1 MVANHA
7 RGQLNGEHK
16 KSSLSPFMPEKFI
29 SRDRF
34 GRLVPRQPADSPHS
48 RAPSRFPFLSSP
60 LLSSPLLSSPS
71 RFPFRDTID
80 INTITSTIRLR
91 RPSIPSTAI
100 KHNHRFH
107 RVSPD
112 FIGSRNSYR
121 WRLPP
126 RVRRHQVRS
135 PPRNSSIRRCRFRY
149 SITMDQYL

>member
-7 RGQLNGEHK
+7 RGQLNGEHN

-60 LLSSPLLSSPS
+60 LLPALLC
-71 RFPFRDTID
+71 FAFRDTID

-112 FIGSRNSYR
+112 FIDSRNSYR

-135 PPRNSSIRRCRFRY
+135 PLRSSSIRRCRFRY